1 MLFRSKDGKL
11 IEICKKNYIN
21 DKEYYKAIFSLKL
34 ILNTNSNSNS
44 NLNLNKITQAPQ
56 NDEFKRISELIKI
69 K

>member
-21 DKEYYKAIFSLKL
+21 DKEYYKAIFNLKQ
-34 ILNTNSNSNS
+34 ILNTNS
-44 NLNLNKITQAPQ
+44 NLNLNKTTQAPQ

>member
-21 DKEYYKAIFSLKL
+21 DKEYYKAIFSLKQ
-34 ILNTNSNSNS
+34 ILNSNT
-44 NLNLNKITQAPQ
+44 NLNKTTQAPQ

>member
-21 DKEYYKAIFSLKL
+21 DKEYYKAIFSLKQ
-34 ILNTNSNSNS
+34 ILNTNSNL
-44 NLNLNKITQAPQ
+44 NLNLNKTTQAPQ